1 MNKSLATTATT
12 APAIT
17 VDDLKRKAVHIK
29 DMAESEVRTLAD
41 ERGAQVVLI
50 GAVVVLAAVSI
61 AFYLGTRSAR
71 GEY

>member
-1 MNKSLATTATT
+1 MNKSLATTAET
-12 APAIT
+12 ASGIT

-41 ERGAQVVLI
+41 ERAAQVVLI

-61 AFYLGTRSAR
+61 AFFLGTRAAR
-71 GEY
+71 EY

>member
-1 MNKSLATTATT
+1 MNKSLATTAEI
-12 APAIT
+12 ASGIT

-41 ERGAQVVLI
+41 ERAAQVVLI

-61 AFYLGTRSAR
+61 AFFLGTRAAR
-71 GEY
+71 EY

>member
-1 MNKSLATTATT
+1 MNDKLATTESA

-29 DMAESEVRTLAD
+29 DMAEAEVRTIAD
-41 ERGAQVVLI
+41 ERAAQVVLI

-61 AFYLGTRSAR
+61 AFFLGTRAGR
-71 GEY
+71 EY

>member
-1 MNKSLATTATT
+1 MNKSLATSPDS

-29 DMAESEVRTLAD
+29 DMAESEVRTLTD
-41 ERGAQVVLI
+41 ERAAQVVLI

-61 AFYLGTRSAR
+61 AFFLGTRSAR
-71 GEY
+71 EH

>member
-1 MNKSLATTATT
+1 MSDKLAVAESA

-41 ERGAQVVLI
+41 ERAAQVVLI

-61 AFYLGTRSAR
+61 AFFLGTRAR
-71 GEY
+71 REY

>member
-1 MNKSLATTATT
+1 MNKSLATTADA

-17 VDDLKRKAVHIK
+17 VDDLRRKAVHIK

-41 ERGAQVVLI
+41 ERAAQVVLI

-61 AFYLGTRSAR
+61 AFFLGTRAAR
-71 GEY
+71 EY

>member
-1 MNKSLATTATT
+1 VNKSLATTESA

-61 AFYLGTRSAR
+61 AFFLGTRAGR
-71 GEY
+71 EY

>member
-1 MNKSLATTATT
+1 VNKSLATTADA

-41 ERGAQVVLI
+41 ERAAQVVLI

-61 AFYLGTRSAR
+61 AFFLGTRAAR
-71 GEY
+71 EY